1 MEGRLGYNNELERYG
16 VLVSELWKKDG
27 LHCGECFDIFING
40 EWISDRIEYN
50 HKIKNWYLVK
60 SKLVG
65 EELEYLRVR
74 I

>member
-1 MEGRLGYNNELERYG
+1 MEGRLGYNDELERYG
-16 VLVSELWKKDG
+16 VLVSDLWQKDG

-50 HKIKNWYLVK
+50 HEIKKWYLVK

>member
-1 MEGRLGYNNELERYG
+1 MEGRLGYNDELDRYG
-16 VLVSELWKKDG
+16 VLVSDLWQKDG

-50 HKIKNWYLVK
+50 HEIKKWYLVK